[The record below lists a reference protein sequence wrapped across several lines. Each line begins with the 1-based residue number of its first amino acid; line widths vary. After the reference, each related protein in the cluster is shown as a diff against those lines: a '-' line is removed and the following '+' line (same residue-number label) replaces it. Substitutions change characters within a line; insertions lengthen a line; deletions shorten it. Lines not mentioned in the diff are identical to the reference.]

1 MLCGLPQHFRL
12 FNQISLPKTVASGGN
27 VRERN
32 LKFKK
37 KIPFIGNRILY
48 IFRRTAEISV
58 LVILPLTD

>member
-37 KIPFIGNRILY
+37 IHFIGNRILY